1 MPEFSLVDH
10 APLSPSHC
18 VFCAGNKPP
27 LIDTKIAVRGGPLGR
42 LYVCRFCFETMAA
55 LHGYVSP
62 ERVRQYDEVNQ
73 RLSEKIDELLG
84 ELDVLRPLGAA
95 VENLTVR

>member
-18 VFCAGNKPP
+18 VFCAGNKAP
-27 LIDTKIAVRGGPLGR
+27 LIDTKVQVRGGPIGR
-42 LYVCRFCFETMAA
+42 MYVCRFCFESMAK
-55 LHGYVSP
+55 LHRYVSP
-62 ERVRQYDEVNQ
+62 EHAHALEQVAEANSAEVA
-73 RLSEKIDELLG
+73 RLEA

-95 VENLTVR
+95 VESLVR